1 MPLKLL
7 QGDIAA
13 QDCAAV
19 VTAANREL
27 AGGGGVDGVIHRAAG
42 PELLRAIRKIGGTP
56 TGTAVITPA
65 FGLERRG
72 VQYVI
77 HAVGPV
83 WRGGNH
89 GEAELLA
96 GAYRRSLQLAAENGC
111 PCVAFPSISTG
122 VYGYPVEKAAPV
134 ALATILE
141 FLADHPGLEVRMM
154 LYDGG
159 SLHVFQRAWARLA
172 GQPGA
177 TSGSPPAR
185 SAASK

>member
-1 MPLKLL
+1 MPLKIV

-19 VTAANREL
+19 VTAANKEL
-27 AGGGGVDGVIHRAAG
+27 VGGGGVDGVIHRAAG
-42 PELLRAIRKIGGTP
+42 PELLRAIRRIGGTP

-72 VQYVI
+72 VRYVI

-83 WRGGNH
+83 WRGGDH

-96 GAYRRSLQLAAENGC
+96 GAYRRSLELAAANGC

-122 VYGYPVEKAAPV
+122 VYGYPAEQAAPV
-134 ALATILE
+134 ALATIQD
-141 FLADHPGLEVRMM
+141 FLGAHPELEVRMV
-154 LYDGG
+154 LHDTG
-159 SLHVFQRAWARLA
+159 SLHVFGRALARLE
-172 GQPGA
+172 G
-177 TSGSPPAR
+177 
-185 SAASK
+185 